1 MIFPFRRE
9 WYESVRDLDERT
21 RLDVYDGIMDILFG
35 NGNRSVS
42 PLASGIIGVIRLQIE
57 KDIEKNRVI
66 SEKRSLAGR
75 KHRGNQFSSNGTKW
89 NKTEQNGTN
98 GTSVP
103 FVPIQQP
110 LELESV
116 AVENGTNGTNV
127 PNIKDASV
135 KEKEREIE
143 DFIDRMYKLYPTR
156 CPVRNTSL
164 GKCYKDKERIRKL
177 LRDYSMEQIEQVIQ
191 RVVDEKYGK
200 HYMQNFSTFL
210 NNFPD
215 PNSLFNVEQSV
226 SEEKKPSEGQII
238 DGILYR

>member
-1 MIFPFRRE
+1 
-9 WYESVRDLDERT
+9 
-21 RLDVYDGIMDILFG
+21 
-35 NGNRSVS
+35 
-42 PLASGIIGVIRLQIE
+42 
-57 KDIEKNRVI
+57 
-66 SEKRSLAGR
+66 
-75 KHRGNQFSSNGTKW
+75 
-89 NKTEQNGTN
+89 
-98 GTSVP
+98 
-103 FVPIQQP
+103 
-110 LELESV
+110 
-116 AVENGTNGTNV
+116 
-127 PNIKDASV
+127 
-135 KEKEREIE
+135 
-143 DFIDRMYKLYPTR
+143 MYKLYPTR

-177 LRDYSMEQIEQVIQ
+177 LRDYSMEQIERVIQ